1 MLLASALMHGWKKQ
15 SLLGERSV
23 EYEVYSNTQKMLFW
37 EKPASILNNRK
48 ATHRKNKPSNKT
60 EAFTKS
66 MNMYIGH

>member
-1 MLLASALMHGWKKQ
+1 
-15 SLLGERSV
+15 
-23 EYEVYSNTQKMLFW
+23 MLFW